1 MTRTV
6 VITGASAGIG
16 RALALEFARR
26 GWRLG
31 LASRRLATL
40 ESLRDEIVATAGGTA
55 PPPAPLEL
63 DVADTA
69 HCAERLSRFLESLG
83 GVDVFIANA
92 GINEFTRIGKG
103 GFDGSQRIL
112 QTNLIGTIATL
123 EVAATHFIAQGR
135 GHLVGISS
143 LASLLTIP
151 SQGAYCASKA
161 GLSSWLGAAR
171 IELERHDIAVTD
183 VLPGFVVTDI
193 MPHIERYPFAVP
205 VERAAREI
213 VDAIERRKRRAIV
226 PGFPWRLLR
235 PFAGLMPDSV
245 WRRMLR

>member
-40 ESLRDEIVATAGGTA
+40 ESLRDEIVANTGGTT
-55 PPPAPLEL
+55 PPPALLEL

-69 HCAERLSRFLESLG
+69 HCAERLRGFLESLG

-103 GFDGSQRIL
+103 GFDGSRP
-112 QTNLIGTIATL
+112 
-123 EVAATHFIAQGR
+123 H
-135 GHLVGISS
+135 ISS
-143 LASLLTIP
+143 
-151 SQGAYCASKA
+151 
-161 GLSSWLGAAR
+161 R
-171 IELERHDIAVTD
+171 
-183 VLPGFVVTDI
+183 
-193 MPHIERYPFAVP
+193 
-205 VERAAREI
+205 RAAGTWSASPRS
-213 VDAIERRKRRAIV
+213 RRC
-226 PGFPWRLLR
+226 
-235 PFAGLMPDSV
+235 
-245 WRRMLR
+245 

>member
-40 ESLRDEIVATAGGTA
+40 ESLRDEIVADSGGTT
-55 PPPAPLEL
+55 PPPALLEL

-69 HCAERLSRFLESLG
+69 HCAERLRGFLESLG

-123 EVAATHFIAQGR
+123 EVAH
-135 GHLVGISS
+135 
-143 LASLLTIP
+143 
-151 SQGAYCASKA
+151 
-161 GLSSWLGAAR
+161 
-171 IELERHDIAVTD
+171 
-183 VLPGFVVTDI
+183 
-193 MPHIERYPFAVP
+193 
-205 VERAAREI
+205 RA
-213 VDAIERRKRRAIV
+213 
-226 PGFPWRLLR
+226 
-235 PFAGLMPDSV
+235 
-245 WRRMLR
+245 

>member
-1 MTRTV
+1 MTGTV

-16 RALALEFARR
+16 RALALEFAAR
-26 GWRLG
+26 GRRLG
-31 LASRRLATL
+31 LVSRRREALDTL
-40 ESLRDEIVATAGGTA
+40 CAEVDARTAGRA
-55 PPPAPLEL
+55 PPAAALAL
-63 DVADTA
+63 DVSDPVSAMPRLQGFLDT
-69 HCAERLSRFLESLG
+69 LG
-83 GVDVFIANA
+83 GVDVFVANA
-92 GINEFTRIGKG
+92 GINGFTRIGQG

-112 QTNLIGTIATL
+112 QTNLIGTLATL
-123 EVAATHFIAQGR
+123 ETAAEHFIARGR

-143 LASLLTIP
+143 LASLLSIP

-161 GLSSWLGAAR
+161 GLSFWLGAAR
-171 IELERHDIAVTD
+171 IELARHGIAVTD

-205 VERAAREI
+205 ADRAAREI

-235 PFAGLMPDSV
+235 PFAGLLPDSV